1 MTKKSPVAPQSVQS
15 SRASDENSYIRFLV
29 LGIIVLGVISVV
41 ARLSAELS
49 PFPAL
54 LLGINGAALF
64 LCGFDKSLASAAK
77 TRVPEKV
84 LLLFGLL
91 GGSLG
96 LVTGMFFFRHK
107 TKKSS
112 FIFGLLIILV
122 IHILLLQETGF
133 VEALKGVAI
142 HPRV

>member
-1 MTKKSPVAPQSVQS
+1 MTKKSPVAPQSAQS
-15 SRASDENSYIRFLV
+15 ARVSDENPYIRFLV

-41 ARLSAELS
+41 ARLGAELS

-64 LCGFDKSLASAAK
+64 LCGFDKSLAGTAK

-91 GGSLG
+91 GGSPG

-133 VEALKGVAI
+133 VEAIKG
-142 HPRV
+142 